1 MAKLDFNKFLSE
13 VRTLSSE
20 VMNSINNQTCKNL
33 IFQVIINGGYD
44 VGEVY
49 SCLEVWIKNKRPDLY
64 QNYKKQDWVKT
75 YQDFK
80 KSVDNDVVV
89 KLLDKKLEESKR
101 RKGDKTYLEMQLF
114 EIFNEKLQIDPETIR
129 RDILFDRYG
138 WKSILFTINN
148 MDDGKVE
155 PIEESKVELSEEL
168 IETPKVELS
177 EELIETPKVELREEP
192 IETHKVESIEEPKVE
207 APKQEKTKTIK
218 VKTDGAKRRH
228 GKFEYIKQLT
238 LDGKLVKTYKRRK
251 EILDENPTFKGTSI
265 SKCLYGDYKQ
275 AHGFKWVGVEK

>member
-44 VGEVY
+44 VDEVY
-49 SCLEVWIKNKRPDLY
+49 ACLEDWLKNKRPDLY

-80 KSVDNDVVV
+80 KNVDNDVVV
-89 KLLDKKLEESKR
+89 KLLDDKLKEFKESKR
-101 RKGDKTYLEMQLF
+101 RKGDKNYLEMQLF
-114 EIFNEKLQIDPETIR
+114 EVFYEVLGINTETLR
-129 RDILFDRYG
+129 RNILFDRYG

-148 MDDGKVE
+148 LDDDKVELIEEHKVE
-155 PIEESKVELSEEL
+155 PCEELIETHKVELSEE
-168 IETPKVELS
+168 P
-177 EELIETPKVELREEP
+177 
-192 IETHKVESIEEPKVE
+192 IEEPKVE
-207 APKQEKTKTIK
+207 APKQEKTKTTK
-218 VKTDGAKRRH
+218 VKSDGAKRRH

-251 EILDENPTFKGTSI
+251 EILDENPTFKGSSI
-265 SKCLYGDYKQ
+265 SKCIHGHKSYKQ
-275 AHGFKWVGVEK
+275 AHGFKWVGVKKQSAVA

>member
-44 VGEVY
+44 VDEVY
-49 SCLEVWIKNKRPDLY
+49 ACLEDWLKNTRPDLY

-80 KSVDNDVVV
+80 KNVDNDVVV
-89 KLLDKKLEESKR
+89 KLLDDKLKEFKESKR
-101 RKGDKTYLEMQLF
+101 RKGDKNYLEMQLF
-114 EIFNEKLQIDPETIR
+114 EVFYEVLGINTETLR
-129 RDILFDRYG
+129 RNILFDRYG

-148 MDDGKVE
+148 LDDDKVELIEEHKVE
-155 PIEESKVELSEEL
+155 PCEELIETHKVELSEE
-168 IETPKVELS
+168 P
-177 EELIETPKVELREEP
+177 
-192 IETHKVESIEEPKVE
+192 IEEPKVE
-207 APKQEKTKTIK
+207 APKQEKTKTTK
-218 VKTDGAKRRH
+218 VKSDGAKRRH

-251 EILDENPTFKGTSI
+251 EILDENPTFKGSSI
-265 SKCLYGDYKQ
+265 SKCIHGHKSYKQ
-275 AHGFKWVGVEK
+275 AHGFKWVGVKKQSAVA

>member
-1 MAKLDFNKFLSE
+1 MEKLDFNKFLNE
-13 VRTLSSE
+13 VRTRSSE
-20 VMNSINNQTCKNL
+20 VMNCNNNKTCKNL
-33 IFQVIINGGYD
+33 IWVHVIKDGGYD
-44 VGEVY
+44 AGEVY
-49 SCLEVWIKNKRPDLY
+49 ACLEDWLKNKRPDLY
-64 QNYKKQDWVKT
+64 ENYKKQDWVKT

-80 KSVDNDVVV
+80 KNVDNDVVV
-89 KLLDKKLEESKR
+89 KLDNKLEESKR

-114 EIFNEKLQIDPETIR
+114 EIFNEILEIDPETLR

-138 WKSILFTINN
+138 WKRILFTINN

-155 PIEESKVELSEEL
+155 PIEES
-168 IETPKVELS
+168 KVELS

-228 GKFEYIKQLT
+228 GKFEYIKQRT
-238 LDGKLVKTYKRRK
+238 LDGKLVNTYKRRK
-251 EILDENPTFKGTSI
+251 EILKVNPTFKGTSI

-275 AHGFKWVGVEK
+275 AHGFKWVGVEKQSAVA